1 MLTEHKARQVE
12 GEPTRRWFCDDLL
25 DLLVWLDTQGTPL
38 GFQLCFQTGT
48 QELALVWKK
57 DEGFANFKV
66 DSGEESPKKNLSP
79 LLVEDG
85 VFPSEEVSR
94 SFRERSSEID
104 SPIRDFIL
112 DKLENTPTT

>member
-1 MLTEHKARQVE
+1 MLTEHKTRQVE
-12 GEPTRRWFCDDLL
+12 GEPPRRWFCDDLL

-79 LLVEDG
+79 LLVEEG
-85 VFPSEEVSR
+85 VFPANEVLQ
-94 SFRERSSEID
+94 SFRERSLEID
-104 SPIRDFIL
+104 AGIRDFIL
-112 DKLENTPTT
+112 ERLGNKET